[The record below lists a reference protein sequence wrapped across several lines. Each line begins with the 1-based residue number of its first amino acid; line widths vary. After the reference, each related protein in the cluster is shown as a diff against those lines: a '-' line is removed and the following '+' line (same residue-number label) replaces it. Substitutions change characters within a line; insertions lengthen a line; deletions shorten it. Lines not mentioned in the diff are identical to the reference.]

1 MSNGGILA
9 TFQVG
14 DIKILLSLHSLSLDF
29 GATGRSHVVLS
40 LQRCISL
47 CSVSWESCSY
57 YCGSGSSLIRSRY
70 NLIRD
75 FDRVRDQV
83 TSSRISRGGQSNKE
97 HTRCLLSFNHF
108 RHRITIF
115 NAVIGKGAS
124 VVGTCLEPC
133 ACDVQAQRIKC
144 DHLTPV
150 PYRRSR
156 AHSSRHDHA
165 LLAGDSGT
173 RTGCLLVEA
182 PSTSC
187 RWRPLPGP
195 GGSNPPPFVSEHIFT
210 VFTR

>member
-1 MSNGGILA
+1 MS
-9 TFQVG
+9 
-14 DIKILLSLHSLSLDF
+14 SLSLN
-29 GATGRSHVVLS
+29 
-40 LQRCISL
+40 
-47 CSVSWESCSY
+47 Y
-57 YCGSGSSLIRSRY
+57 
-70 NLIRD
+70 
-75 FDRVRDQV
+75 
-83 TSSRISRGGQSNKE
+83 
-97 HTRCLLSFNHF
+97 F

-144 DHLTPV
+144 GHLTPV

-165 LLAGDSGT
+165 PLAGSSGT

-182 PSTSC
+182 PSTWC

-210 VFTR
+210 VFTRRPLRGLLKCGWVSSLPTNLSSFRSDGKAMKTI